1 LHEYIAHIFVSNGA
15 VFVELYTIYY
25 ASTSKLSVLMLLP
38 RYAALSSLF
47 AQIFILFYSPHLRE
61 YFTYSFVLN
70 GAVFIELFTIYYAIT
85 GADKKKQTS
94 ATLHVMC

>member
-1 LHEYIAHIFVSNGA
+1 
-15 VFVELYTIYY
+15 
-25 ASTSKLSVLMLLP
+25 MLLP
-38 RYAALSSLF
+38 RYAALSSFF

-85 GADKKKQTS
+85 GADKKKQTCTPRLIPYTGTARPHAS
-94 ATLHVMC
+94 L